1 MRFAA
6 TGETLDLTT
15 MVHSIFG
22 YIFIALA
29 TSSIRYE
36 NIVLM
41 KVIAA
46 VTKHKQSDVVLDVA
60 LTVISH
66 ASSMTLYCQCWP
78 VRQSSSLIHTT
89 IFKQLLNELKL

>member
-6 TGETLDLTT
+6 TVETLHLTT

-29 TSSIRYE
+29 TSCIRYE
-36 NIVLM
+36 NIVLVL
-41 KVIAA
+41 VIAA

-60 LTVISH
+60 LTVISR
-66 ASSMTLYCQCWP
+66 ASSMTILSMLACQSVQQFYP
-78 VRQSSSLIHTT
+78 HLQYS
-89 IFKQLLNELKL
+89 NGY